1 MHYKRLFALLFLC
14 AICLSTAVLAPVAPN
29 AAVQA
34 GAVKPDTWVAVDGL
48 GRTISSYSDAGGT
61 KNNKTVGVFYWSWH
75 DMWSQYPARNISQI
89 IAKTPAAKN
98 DYNHSAWDE
107 TVVKA
112 AANKDS
118 KQKPY
123 FWNEPIYGYYKTSDR
138 YVLRKQA
145 ELLADAGVDVI
156 FFDCSNGT
164 DNYLAQANLV
174 FNEFSKAKEDG
185 VNVPKISFV
194 LSLHNNDDSTT
205 QLKQLYAQ
213 IYSKGKYK
221 DMWFYWE
228 GKPMLMARYSQLK
241 TSDPTE
247 KAIKNFF
254 TFRRNEPTYS
264 FANTKYADKAWGWCS
279 VYPQTKYGM
288 RDNGTV
294 EQMCVSAAQNARM
307 NGSSVQSP
315 VAMNDSKGGVFG
327 RGYAKGNYSY
337 SYTYQNK
344 KITVNQNTKD
354 AYTYG
359 LNFQQQWDYALQVN
373 PDFIFV
379 TGWNEYVCQRLE
391 KYAGTPNGFSDNFTD
406 EFSRDIEPSKGIL
419 KDNFYYQLVSN
430 IRKFKGVSKPETGSD
445 ATGVART
452 IDINSSKDQWSAV
465 SLAFNHYTG
474 STKKR
479 STAGYSGSKYTSSAA
494 RNDIVTSKV
503 AYDAEYIYFMVET
516 AANLTASSDKAWM
529 RLLLDTDP
537 SGVSKNW
544 SGFEYIINRVS
555 PSGSDAVIE
564 KSTGGWNFSKVG
576 TAKFTVKDNRLQI
589 AVPRSAVGLTDL
601 NKLTFNFKWA
611 DNTLADGASTDSG
624 DIMDY
629 YLYGD
634 VAPGGRFMFAFN
646 GTAKARPVGSTAT
659 NPPATQAPASTKAPT
674 TNEVPETMQPD
685 ESFSPDASPATDP
698 EDDAS
703 NGLPGYIWG
712 IIGGGAAVVIA
723 AVIIIAVVL
732 KKK

>member
-1 MHYKRLFALLFLC
+1 MNYKRLFALLFLC
-14 AICLSTAVLAPVAPN
+14 VLCLSSAVLTPVAPK
-29 AAVQA
+29 ATAKV
-34 GAVKPDTWVAVDGL
+34 GTVKPDTWVAVDGL

-61 KNNKTVGVFYWSWH
+61 KKNKTVGVFYWSWH
-75 DMWSQYPARNISQI
+75 DYWGKNYPARNITEI
-89 IAKTPAAKN
+89 ISKNPEAKN
-98 DYNHSAWDE
+98 DYNHAAWGGE
-107 TVVKA
+107 E
-112 AANKDS
+112 S

-123 FWNEPIYGYYKTSDR
+123 FWNEPVYGYYKTSDK

-164 DNYLAQANLV
+164 ENYLTQAFTV
-174 FNEFSKAKEDG
+174 FKAFEEAKAEG

-205 QLKQLYAQ
+205 QLKELYNA
-213 IYSKGKYK
+213 IYSKGKYQ

-228 GKPMLMARYSQLK
+228 GKPMLMARYAQLK
-241 TSDPTE
+241 SSDKTE
-247 KAIKNFF
+247 KAIKEFF

-264 FANTKYADKAWGWCS
+264 FADTTYADKAWGWCS
-279 VYPQTKYGM
+279 VYPQTKYGV
-288 RDNGTV
+288 RSDGSV

-307 NGSSVQSP
+307 NGSTVQSP
-315 VAMNDSKGGVFG
+315 VAMNATNGGVFG
-327 RGYAKGNYSY
+327 RGYAKGSYSY

-344 KITVNQNTKD
+344 KITVNKNTQD
-354 AYTYG
+354 AYVYG

-391 KYAGTPNGFSDNFTD
+391 TYAGSANGFSDNFTD

-430 IRKFKGVSKPETGSD
+430 IRKFKGVSKPETGTDS
-445 ATGVART
+445 TNVAKT
-452 IDINSSKDQWSAV
+452 IDINSSTDQWSDV
-465 SLAFNHYTG
+465 YLSFNHYTG

-479 STAGYSGSKYTSSAA
+479 DTAGYSGSKYTSSAA

-516 AANLTASSDKAWM
+516 AANLTSSSDKAWM

-544 SGFEYIINRVS
+544 EGFEYIINRVS
-555 PSGSDAVIE
+555 PTGSDAVIE
-564 KSTGGWNFSKVG
+564 KSTGGWKFTKVG
-576 TAKFTVKDNRLQI
+576 TAKFTVKGNRLQI

-601 NKLTFNFKWA
+601 NKLSFNFKWA

-634 VAPGGRFMFAFN
+634 VAPGGRFMFSFT
-646 GTAKARPVGSTAT
+646 GTAKAKPVGSTHV
-659 NPPATQAPASTKAPT
+659 PATQAPTQKPSAATEAPGTST
-674 TNEVPETMQPD
+674 MPD
-685 ESFSPDASPATDP
+685 EIPDETPGTDNP
-698 EDDAS
+698 TDMEEETEES
-703 NGLPGYIWG
+703 GLPGYIWG

-723 AVIIIAVVL
+723 AVIIIIIVL